1 MTRPAISAHRGKTWE
16 SFQDALDSGAEYV
29 EFDIRR
35 SGDGKFVVYHDSL
48 GSLSHEALCQSAGY
62 DVPLVEDVMR
72 LIAGKMKAHLDLK
85 EIGDEVA
92 IVEQALSLLGP
103 DGFVVTTLEDVSVAT
118 VKRTFP
124 DVKTLLSLGRDG
136 KEIPRWRL
144 PSVRASEFFPLRRL
158 RACGADGAA
167 LNHQLAGNVLR
178 LCARHGLFTMVWT
191 VNDEPLM
198 RRFLADPR
206 VDVLVTDHPRRA
218 VQLRTRAL

>member
-48 GSLSHEALCQSAGY
+48 GSQSHAALCRSAGY
-62 DVPLVEDVMR
+62 DVPLVADVMK
-72 LIAGKMKAHLDLK
+72 LIAGRMKAHLDLK

-92 IVEQALSLLGP
+92 IVEQALAILG
-103 DGFVVTTLEDVSVAT
+103 DGSFVVTTLEDVSVAV
-118 VKRTFP
+118 VKRAFP
-124 DVKTLLSLGRDG
+124 QVKTLLSLGRDAAG
-136 KEIPRWRL
+136 ISRRRL
-144 PSVRASEFFPLRRL
+144 AAVRASEFFPLRRL

-167 LNHQLAGNVLR
+167 LNHQLASNVLR
-178 LCARHGLFTMVWT
+178 VCARNRLFAMVWT
-191 VNDEPLM
+191 VNDEALM
-198 RRFLADPR
+198 RRFIADPR

-218 VQLRTRAL
+218 VELRAG